1 MKICSELIML
11 MVKFMILD
19 YYSYKV
25 NYEELFKISKHII
38 VTKINHSIKT
48 NLQINQLPIWEE
60 NILLK

>member
-25 NYEELFKISKHII
+25 NYEELFKISKH
-38 VTKINHSIKT
+38 V
-48 NLQINQLPIWEE
+48 
-60 NILLK
+60 LLK

>member
-25 NYEELFKISKHII
+25 NYEELFKISKR
-38 VTKINHSIKT
+38 VTEINHSIKT

-60 NILLK
+60 NILN